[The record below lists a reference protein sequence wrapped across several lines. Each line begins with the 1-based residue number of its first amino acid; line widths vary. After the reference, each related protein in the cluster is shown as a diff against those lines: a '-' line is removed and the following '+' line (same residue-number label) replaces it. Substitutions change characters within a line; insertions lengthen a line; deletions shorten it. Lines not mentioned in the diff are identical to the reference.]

1 VSAEAAPPPPQKV
14 DALAALGP
22 LVELAAKG
30 GAGVIAVAAL
40 ALQGYFGTTQTHARL
55 EALDATMREE
65 MGDLSDRIAALE
77 ERAAVAE
84 ALRERDQ
91 RADPP
96 PAKR

>member
-1 VSAEAAPPPPQKV
+1 MSAVTAPPPPQKV

-22 LVELAAKG
+22 LIELAAKG
-30 GAGVIAVAAL
+30 GAGAIAVAAL
-40 ALQGYFGTTQTHARL
+40 ALQGYFGNNQTNARL
-55 EALDATMREE
+55 DAIDATVREQI
-65 MGDLSDRIAALE
+65 GGLSLRIAALE
-77 ERAAVAE
+77 QRVAVAD